1 MSVETKGSA
10 HVWAGAVVNSRGFRL
25 QNVFFTNLLLIV
37 QQRKWRNR
45 TNMELHLFELV
56 QIALKKIDLFC
67 VRIPLWKATFRLY
80 VNG

>member
-1 MSVETKGSA
+1 MSVERKVSA

-56 QIALKKIDLFC
+56 QIGKRLTFSVYEYPSGKPLF
-67 VRIPLWKATFRLY
+67 AST
-80 VNG
+80 